1 MSALFAWTENFTH
14 MAQFSY
20 LASPSV
26 YNKLLRF
33 VVISWF
39 VRGTI
44 DCGLLQIENVSD
56 CAIVTNNDDEEVT
69 FVAFPLTDEKETTKC
84 NKNVE
89 KYMKKSSHCSFE
101 TKKISNLK
109 HGMCN
114 VSME

>member
-44 DCGLLQIENVSD
+44 D